1 MSNVT
6 SIDIGRV
13 GSGDRLTMLF
23 SGTMGPTQR
32 SGMVG
37 KVVHR
42 LQRTRFAHPP
52 CHTRKLMIPVVIR
65 SRFIT

>member
-6 SIDIGRV
+6 STDIRRV
-13 GSGDRLTMLF
+13 GSEDRLTMLF
-23 SGTMGPTQR
+23 SGTVGLTQR

-52 CHTRKLMIPVVIR
+52 CHTPQVND
-65 SRFIT
+65 TH